1 MATSPA
7 GVCIVRPVTDDGVAE
22 GIEDERDQECCPYK
36 RRLQT
41 HYGAIKEQQE
51 IRKAIVLDAVGYGAK
66 AVSEADA
73 QADRFTYRV
82 FAVCCVRDLDNLL
95 LFSEM
100 PALCSNSQLIGEHGH
115 DNCLALARAAHEFG
129 VIDKSLPPRQTLAA
143 RSRVWYKHRTISQSQ
158 PQADVV
164 AIGWYGS

>member
-22 GIEDERDQECCPYK
+22 GIEDERDQECCPCK

-41 HYGAIKEQQE
+41 HYGAVKEQQE
-51 IRKAIVLDAVGYGAK
+51 IGKAIVLDAVGYGAK
-66 AVSEADA
+66 AIGKADA
-73 QADRFTYRV
+73 EADRFASRV
-82 FAVCCVRDLDNLL
+82 FAVCCVRDLDNLMTC
-95 LFSEM
+95 SEM
-100 PALCSNSQLIGEHGH
+100 PALCSNSQPIGEHDH
-115 DNCLALARAAHEFG
+115 DNYLALARAVHEFG

-158 PQADVV
+158 PQADAV
-164 AIGWYGS
+164 AVGWYGS